1 MKRAKEELSG
11 TMAMFCILTDVLGS
25 GCIHFTEPVEW
36 VDFKMG
42 AFRSMYVLSPFKDI

>member
-11 TMAMFCILTDVLGS
+11 MMAMFYILTDVLGS
-25 GCIHFTEPVEW
+25 GYMHFTKPVEW
-36 VDFKMG
+36 VYFKMG